1 MIKQAQLLLLQKHRG
16 VSFWSVNLCF
26 DGSSFQCRYR
36 TDPVNEMTTVRSSS
50 ATQSA
55 SIRLLRLLLLLLLRG
70 VDSVVVISVVSK
82 STDLNASCVASS
94 ICVSS
99 YRTAL
104 SHRAH
109 VPAAAETTAA
119 MVTASAYAV
128 PDTSWKRRERDVGDA
143 E

>member
-55 SIRLLRLLLLLLLRG
+55 TIRLLLLLLRG
-70 VDSVVVISVVSK
+70 VDSVVVIPVVSK

-128 PDTSWKRRERDVGDA
+128 PDTSWKRRERNVGDA